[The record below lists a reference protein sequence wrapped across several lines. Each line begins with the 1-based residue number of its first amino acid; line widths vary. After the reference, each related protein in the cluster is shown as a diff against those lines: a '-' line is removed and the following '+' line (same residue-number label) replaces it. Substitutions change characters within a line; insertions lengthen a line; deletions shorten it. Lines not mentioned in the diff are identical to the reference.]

1 LRRCDCDR
9 SGPVFRFAV
18 AAKLCFAL

>member
-9 SGPVFRFAV
+9 CGPVFRFAV